1 MTQVRPLRAYAEVA
15 LGRQRSP
22 QHADG
27 PHMTPYLRAA
37 NVNDGFLD
45 LDDVGE
51 MNFDPKEQET
61 FALKRG
67 DVLVTEGSGSLSAV
81 GASAVWMT
89 DIEGT
94 VCFQNTLLRLR
105 SRPSTDGRFLAWWCR
120 HAFADGLFAGIAT
133 GANIFHISAERVRSL
148 PMTYIPMAEQ
158 RAIADYLD
166 AETTRIDA
174 LITKKR
180 RMIELLV
187 EKVDSQIFSAVSGT
201 VTSPASSR
209 QGTQIPWLDTIPSH
223 WDSPWLGATHSTQL
237 GKMLSASAAS
247 GPEQHRYVK
256 NTNVQWDRLDLTDL
270 PTMTFDAN
278 DRARCSLEK
287 GDLLVCEGGE
297 VGRAAVWP
305 GTQTDVYFQKA
316 IHRVRPIGDAE
327 PRYTMYA
334 FWAAAKMNVFA
345 VEGNQAT
352 IVHLTGE
359 KLREHRFPWPPIEEQ
374 REIVRQL
381 DATRK
386 KIGATTSQLNQQ
398 IDLLNERRQALITA
412 AVTGEL
418 EILGVAA

>member
-1 MTQVRPLRAYAEVA
+1 MLSRMVC
-15 LGRQRSP
+15 SP
-22 QHADG
+22 
-27 PHMTPYLRAA
+27 
-37 NVNDGFLD
+37 
-45 LDDVGE
+45 
-51 MNFDPKEQET
+51 
-61 FALKRG
+61 
-67 DVLVTEGSGSLSAV
+67 VL
-81 GASAVWMT
+81 
-89 DIEGT
+89 
-94 VCFQNTLLRLR
+94 
-105 SRPSTDGRFLAWWCR
+105 
-120 HAFADGLFAGIAT
+120 
-133 GANIFHISAERVRSL
+133 
-148 PMTYIPMAEQ
+148 Q
-158 RAIADYLD
+158 RAIADSLD
-166 AETTRIDA
+166 TETTRIDA

>member
-1 MTQVRPLRAYAEVA
+1 MKRALDVVDVRSGVDAAPEDLLSVSIHLGVVPRSSMTDDLPRAEDLSGYKQVLHGDLVVNRMRAFQ
-15 LGRQRSP
+15 G
-22 QHADG
+22 
-27 PHMTPYLRAA
+27 
-37 NVNDGFLD
+37 
-45 LDDVGE
+45 
-51 MNFDPKEQET
+51 
-61 FALKRG
+61 
-67 DVLVTEGSGSLSAV
+67 AV
-81 GASAVWMT
+81 GLAH
-89 DIEGT
+89 IEGL
-94 VCFQNTLLRLR
+94 VSPDYLVLRPRAGHDARFLHHLLRSSWFVGQMVARLR
-105 SRPSTDGRFLAWWCR
+105 GIGSTSQGNVRTPRINSEDLGE
-120 HAFADGLFAGIAT
+120 IA
-133 GANIFHISAERVRSL
+133 APPL
-148 PMTYIPMAEQ
+148 TYGEQ

-166 AETTRIDA
+166 AETARIDA

-418 EILGVAA
+418 EIPGVAA